1 MNSRKPH
8 DYNNYDYNDYND
20 DDYNTIIINPQVGS
34 DHDGLDFVPEVA
46 SPSASPCSPL
56 GSGIAPEER
65 GVSHNGTLPAI
76 WNYAKVSLFDNATI
90 EEARAGK
97 RKLKLTLSAKSA
109 KDGKFK
115 QFTASMN
122 SPFRNLKRGLSS
134 EDYADP
140 HYQKVIELYQDARS
154 TTEQVTVSK
163 FHVTGDQVKGRTVK
177 RLSALLITLPK
188 DAHYLAV
195 IVVGND
201 VVYFQMT
208 SKELTSKQRKQGAI
222 AQAYISSGIVKSP
235 DVSDL
240 F

>member
-1 MNSRKPH
+1 MTRPH

-20 DDYNTIIINPQVGS
+20 DDYNTIIINPQVGCDS
-34 DHDGLDFVPEVA
+34 DLLDFVPSLA
-46 SPSASPCSPL
+46 SPSASPSSQE
-56 GSGIAPEER
+56 GSGFGHTE
-65 GVSHNGTLPAI
+65 TLPAI
-76 WNYAKVSLFDNATI
+76 WTYAKVSLFDNANI

-97 RKLKLTLSAKSA
+97 RRLKLTLSAKSA

-134 EDYADP
+134 EDYADT
-140 HYQKVIELYQDARS
+140 HYQTVIQLYQTAKA
-154 TTEQVTVSK
+154 TTDLATVSK
-163 FHVTGDQVKGRTVK
+163 FHITGDQVKGRTVK
-177 RLSALLITLPK
+177 RLSAMLLTLPK
-188 DAHYLAV
+188 DGEYLAV

-201 VVYFQMT
+201 TVYF
-208 SKELTSKQRKQGAI
+208 SLNNKELTPKQRKQGAI